1 MTAVAC
7 MDLER
12 LRTRRRCMKLLNGKA
27 LPYAANVRR
36 EPRAASG
43 TPVSTARFGGISFTD
58 ELPLVPAEM
67 FTNQSR
73 VV

>member
-1 MTAVAC
+1 
-7 MDLER
+7 
-12 LRTRRRCMKLLNGKA
+12 MKLLNGKA

-58 ELPLVPAEM
+58 ELPLVPAET